1 MIVYTL
7 EGVMIMRHMT
17 VKIIFLIFLFLLIG
31 GAIFFIMRTPGERE
45 GFSYIPGFSIR
56 EQNQSDTEQAP
67 AGQNQAPVQSPVPA
81 TPEPTPEPTPTP
93 VPTPTP
99 YVPTPEPVPQLLG
112 SGSFET
118 GRALLLNMHAD
129 WRATTIGNGVAV
141 IEVVVYADHYSL
153 DYSPVGLTISVGT
166 AVQQLESKEIRTYI
180 NNPQS
185 TEIGRAEF
193 SMPYNMGE
201 SASFPL
207 KVKWDFV
214 GTYVDY
220 GSNPVEIYGY
230 NIDETIRW

>member
-1 MIVYTL
+1 
-7 EGVMIMRHMT
+7 MRHMT
-17 VKIIFLIFLFLLIG
+17 IKIIFLIFLFLLVG
-31 GAIFFIMRTPGERE
+31 GAIFFIMRTPSERE

-56 EQNQSDTEQAP
+56 EENQDGVGQPSDAV
-67 AGQNQAPVQSPVPA
+67 NQAPVVQNPVPA
-81 TPEPTPEPTPTP
+81 TPQPTPEPTPTP
-93 VPTPTP
+93 KPTPTP
-99 YVPTPEPVPQLLG
+99 YVPTPEPIPQLLG

-129 WRATTIGNGVAV
+129 WQATTIGNGVAV

-153 DYSPVGLTISVGT
+153 DYGPVGLTISVGD
-166 AVQQLESKEIRTYI
+166 AVHQYESKEIRTYM
-180 NNPQS
+180 NTPQS
-185 TEIGRAEF
+185 TEIGRGEF

-230 NIDETIRW
+230 SIDETIRW